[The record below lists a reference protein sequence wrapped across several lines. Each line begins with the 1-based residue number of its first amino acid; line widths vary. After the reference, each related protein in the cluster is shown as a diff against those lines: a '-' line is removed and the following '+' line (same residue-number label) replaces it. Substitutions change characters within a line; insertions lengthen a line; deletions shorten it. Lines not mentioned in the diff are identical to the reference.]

1 MTYVPVLGRARA
13 SLLKIQ
19 SLLPEIERHAE
30 AEPARPILA
39 HRSETVESVGLDGVT
54 FTYRDPAEERGFTL
68 GPLDLTLRRGEIVV
82 LAGGNGS
89 GKTTLVKVLS
99 GLYRPESGVVRVDG
113 RAVADLEAESHRQLF
128 SVVFA
133 DGHLFGDL
141 RGLASD
147 SLDERARDGLERL
160 GLSPLVSVGDGLFST
175 LDLSQGQRRRLAL
188 LSAWLEDRPFCILD
202 EWAANQDP
210 AFKRIYYAQ
219 LLPEMKAAGMGL
231 LVISHDEEYFDV
243 ADRVIRLRDG
253 RVLEETPLGVGGIW
267 T

>member
-1 MTYVPVLGRARA
+1 VSLRRVQTLIPTLERQGDEDPGQHRLVPIKRPAFREAIGL
-13 SLLKIQ
+13 
-19 SLLPEIERHAE
+19 ER
-30 AEPARPILA
+30 
-39 HRSETVESVGLDGVT
+39 VT
-54 FTYRDPAEERGFTL
+54 FLYHDDHDDPGFLL
-68 GPLDLTLRRGEIVV
+68 GPVDLMLRPGELVI

-113 RAVADLEAESHRQLF
+113 RAVADSEAESHRQLF

-147 SLDERARDGLERL
+147 ALDERAREGLERL

-210 AFKRIYYAQ
+210 VFKRMFYAK
-219 LLPEMKAAGMGL
+219 LVPEMRAAGKGL
-231 LVISHDEEYFDV
+231 LVISHDEDYFDV
-243 ADRVIRLRDG
+243 ADRVIRLHEG
-253 RVLEETPLGVGGIW
+253 CVLDESPLGVGGVW